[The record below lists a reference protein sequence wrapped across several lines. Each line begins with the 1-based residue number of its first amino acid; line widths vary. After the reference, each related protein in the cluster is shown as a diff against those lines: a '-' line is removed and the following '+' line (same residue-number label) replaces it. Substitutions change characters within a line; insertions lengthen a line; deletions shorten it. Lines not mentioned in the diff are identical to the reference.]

1 VKSVTIP
8 YKGECR
14 LDEKEMG
21 TITVVTKLYVFL
33 TEYFATRATRAV
45 VAGERIGES
54 LSLSVDQ

>member
-1 VKSVTIP
+1 
-8 YKGECR
+8 
-14 LDEKEMG
+14 LDEKEIG